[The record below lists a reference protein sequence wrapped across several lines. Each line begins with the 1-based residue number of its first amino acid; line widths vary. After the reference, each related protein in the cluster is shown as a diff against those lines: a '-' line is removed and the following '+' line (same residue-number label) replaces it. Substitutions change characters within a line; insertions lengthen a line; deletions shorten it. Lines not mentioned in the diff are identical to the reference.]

1 MLLLLLQCTVSC
13 CYSNIYWC
21 YKQAKLIPHNQ
32 ISSKNCYK
40 IVMLC
45 YIGLA
50 TFIGLKILSNIGY
63 WNIEKISYWC
73 NTKVQGNV
81 LKGPWISGQNTEN

>member
-1 MLLLLLQCTVSC
+1 
-13 CYSNIYWC
+13 
-21 YKQAKLIPHNQ
+21 
-32 ISSKNCYK
+32 
-40 IVMLC
+40 MLC

-63 WNIEKISYWC
+63 WNIEKMSHWC
-73 NTKVQGNV
+73 NTKLQGNV